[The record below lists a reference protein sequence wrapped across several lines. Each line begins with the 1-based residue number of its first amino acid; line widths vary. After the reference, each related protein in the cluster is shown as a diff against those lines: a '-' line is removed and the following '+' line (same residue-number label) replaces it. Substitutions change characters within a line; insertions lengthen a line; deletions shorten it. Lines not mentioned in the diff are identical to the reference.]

1 MSLLAILIQK
11 RLNIQS
17 CNIDFTTMPISE
29 NVKIQRNNRTVG
41 DKPVKIQCGVTMLNA
56 PVATLEAT
64 AQIVFPESFTSG
76 TIPTVVC
83 NFGGYGSPGEAWTDT
98 PNSSWGGCVFSA
110 VGVTNSGFA
119 ARCRRFDGAT
129 LLGTYYVNWIA
140 IG

>member
-1 MSLLAILIQK
+1 
-11 RLNIQS
+11 
-17 CNIDFTTMPISE
+17 MPISG
-29 NVKIQRNNRTVG
+29 NLKIQRNNRTVG
-41 DKPVKIQCGVTMLNA
+41 DKSVKIQCGVTMLNA

-83 NFGGYGSPGEAWTDT
+83 NFGGYGGPGDPWTDT
-98 PNSSWGGCVFSA
+98 PNSSWGGCSFSA
-110 VGVTNSGFA
+110 VGVTNSGFT